1 MPRVGQS
8 VSRRVTDVQII
19 EETALGYK
27 VTCGCGAQLFTFR
40 TDGVVECLKCG
51 RSRDPARL
59 CEKWGRDRA
68 VGPVAV
74 LGAT

>member
-8 VSRRVTDVQII
+8 GSQRVTDVQII
-19 EETALGYK
+19 EELALGFE
-27 VTCGCGAQLFTFR
+27 VTCGCGAHLFTFR
-40 TDGVVECLKCG
+40 IDGVVECLKCG

-68 VGPVAV
+68 VEPVAV